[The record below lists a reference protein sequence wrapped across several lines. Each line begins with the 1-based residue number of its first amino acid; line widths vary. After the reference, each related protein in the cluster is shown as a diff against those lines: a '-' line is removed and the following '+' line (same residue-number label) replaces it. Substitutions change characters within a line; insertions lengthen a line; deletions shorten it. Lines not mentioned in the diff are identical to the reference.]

1 MKKLEKFRKTVQKEN
16 IEKYQK
22 GQEHLQIVLQ
32 TRKDK
37 LQQEAALVKDKI
49 ENPQKYYK
57 PVKAKT
63 QKLDAESQSSRS
75 EELQRQETLP
85 KEAAK
90 EAKEVPVFVQR
101 PKSAKT
107 VRGVA
112 AHRYLSHVSTTG
124 HQAAD
129 LARNDSLGRLLA
141 KTNHDDPAWIE
152 HSIRKNQEK

>member
-75 EELQRQETLP
+75 EEL
-85 KEAAK
+85 
-90 EAKEVPVFVQR
+90 
-101 PKSAKT
+101 
-107 VRGVA
+107 
-112 AHRYLSHVSTTG
+112 
-124 HQAAD
+124 
-129 LARNDSLGRLLA
+129 
-141 KTNHDDPAWIE
+141 
-152 HSIRKNQEK
+152 